1 MAKRRCKGVYVRI
14 VLPDELHALPSHA
27 LELINEAS
35 EFATLRAHSIWRMS
49 EQLSEET
56 FRDDHIRF
64 AEIAGKNRGL
74 LHLLL
79 SVFYT
84 KIHQEIE
91 PRAPV
96 HKIRIRNKYL
106 VAAMAQRELAHACLS
121 LPEEDARNIQN
132 IDVKQ
137 IGIDAVTWYTN
148 FVGARSVARVICAF
162 IQKGA
167 EIFFPIAY
175 VDIQLRIDLLVR
187 LASSGVGLCVQI
199 KTVQHLDH
207 IQYRLIREVPFNQ
220 VNELSSSD
228 EHFLNGVT
236 EFRNDNPGLWLP
248 LEIKIGS
255 IPYKQTTVHPPEVIL
270 NAFDQMIQDLVTTKD
285 STPKKT
291 ET

>member
-1 MAKRRCKGVYVRI
+1 
-14 VLPDELHALPSHA
+14 
-27 LELINEAS
+27 
-35 EFATLRAHSIWRMS
+35 MS

-56 FRDDHIRF
+56 FREDYDRF
-64 AEIAGKNRGL
+64 AEIAEKNTGL

-91 PRAPV
+91 PRAPF
-96 HKIRIRNKYL
+96 HKTRTRNKYL

-121 LPEEDARNIQN
+121 LPEEDAKNISHLE
-132 IDVKQ
+132 VEK
-137 IGIDAVTWYTN
+137 IGIDTVTWYTN

-187 LASSGVGLCVQI
+187 LPSSGIGLCIQI
-199 KTVQHLDH
+199 KTVQHLNH
-207 IQYRLIREVPFNQ
+207 IQYRLIREVPYSQ
-220 VNELSSSD
+220 VKELPHDD
-228 EHFLNGVT
+228 ELFLNGVT
-236 EFRNDNPGLWLP
+236 EFRNDNPGTWLP

-255 IPYKQTTVHPPEVIL
+255 IPYTQTTVHPPEVIL
-270 NAFDQMIQDLVTTKD
+270 NVFDQMIQALVTQTL
-285 STPKKT
+285 TP
-291 ET
+291 